1 MLNRNKIRHLYTY
14 DAEFIETM
22 TKCVAFHSYKG
33 GTGKSTISANLSAS
47 LARRGFTAVLLD
59 LDVYAP
65 SLQDYFQWQPK
76 KSINDYLFEN
86 ATVDEVIHDLTAVLT
101 KFPSNDGEKS
111 DSKGKLLVGFSSTS
125 KDEIYKLDG
134 AVRQEGSKI
143 QLLRKFL
150 MLREE
155 IVSNYNADFIIID
168 TSPGIRYWSINSLAI
183 ADTIL
188 LSLKLDGI
196 DLKGTRLLA
205 KEIYESLTKLGTKS
219 YLLLNRAAGYCLP
232 PSLVGENTSSNRELY
247 NTTVGNQSTV
257 ISKLNEDIG
266 MDTILSI
273 PCYCDI
279 QFDSNE
285 FLTALRFP
293 DHPFAAKIDALIEKL
308 GKI

>member
-1 MLNRNKIRHLYTY
+1 
-14 DAEFIETM
+14 M
-22 TKCVAFHSYKG
+22 TKCIALHSYKG
-33 GTGKSTISANLSAS
+33 GTGKSTISSNLSAS
-47 LARRGFTAVLLD
+47 LAKKGLTAVLLD
-59 LDVYAP
+59 VDVYAP

-86 ATVDEVIHDLTAVLT
+86 ANIDEVIHDLSPLLN
-101 KFPSNDGEKS
+101 KFPSNDGEQS
-111 DSKGKLLVGFSSTS
+111 DSSKGKLLVAFSSTS

-155 IVSNYNADFIIID
+155 IVSKYNADFVIID

-205 KEIYESLTKLGTKS
+205 KEIYDSLTKLGTKS

-232 PSLVGENTSSNRELY
+232 PNLAGEQTSSTQEIY
-247 NTTVGNQSTV
+247 NNTVDNQSKV
-257 ISKLNEDIG
+257 ISKLNADIG

-285 FLTALRFP
+285 FLTALRYP
-293 DHPFAAKIDALIEKL
+293 NHPFAGKIDALIEKL
-308 GKI
+308 KTI

>member
-1 MLNRNKIRHLYTY
+1 
-14 DAEFIETM
+14 M
-22 TKCVAFHSYKG
+22 TKCIALHSYKG
-33 GTGKSTISANLSAS
+33 GTGKSTISSNLSAS
-47 LARRGFTAVLLD
+47 LAKKGLTAVLLD
-59 LDVYAP
+59 VDVYAP

-86 ATVDEVIHDLTAVLT
+86 ANIDEVIHDLSPVLN
-101 KFPSNDGEKS
+101 KFSSKDGEQS
-111 DSKGKLLVGFSSTS
+111 DSSKGKLLVAFSSTS

-155 IVSNYNADFIIID
+155 IVSKYNADFVIID

-205 KEIYESLTKLGTKS
+205 REIYDSLTKLGTKS

-232 PSLVGENTSSNRELY
+232 PNLAGEQTSATQEMFNNT
-247 NTTVGNQSTV
+247 VDNQSAV
-257 ISKLNEDIG
+257 ISKLSADIG

-285 FLTALRFP
+285 FLTALRYP
-293 DHPFAAKIDALIEKL
+293 NHPFAGKIDALIEKL
-308 GKI
+308 KNI

>member
-1 MLNRNKIRHLYTY
+1 
-14 DAEFIETM
+14 M

-33 GTGKSTISANLSAS
+33 GTGKSTISSNLSAS
-47 LARRGFTAVLLD
+47 LAKKGLTAVLLD
-59 LDVYAP
+59 VDVYAP

-86 ATVDEVIHDLTAVLT
+86 ADIDEVIHDLSPVLN
-101 KFPSNDGEKS
+101 KFQANNGEET
-111 DSKGKLLVGFSSTS
+111 DSKGKLLVAFSSTS

-155 IVSNYNADFIIID
+155 IVSKYNADFIIID

-232 PSLVGENTSSNRELY
+232 PNLAGEKTSSTQEIYDN
-247 NTTVGNQSTV
+247 TVGNQSTV
-257 ISKLNEDIG
+257 ISKLNADIG

-285 FLTALRFP
+285 FLTALRYP
-293 DHPFAAKIDALIEKL
+293 NHPFAAKIDSLIEKL
-308 GKI
+308 KNI

>member
-1 MLNRNKIRHLYTY
+1 
-14 DAEFIETM
+14 M
-22 TKCVAFHSYKG
+22 TKCIALHSYKG
-33 GTGKSTISANLSAS
+33 GTGKSTISSNLSAS
-47 LARRGFTAVLLD
+47 LAKKGLTAVLLD
-59 LDVYAP
+59 VDVYAP

-86 ATVDEVIHDLTAVLT
+86 ANIDEVIHDLSPVLN
-101 KFPSNDGEKS
+101 KFRSNDGEQS
-111 DSKGKLLVGFSSTS
+111 DSSKGKLLVAFSSTS

-155 IVSNYNADFIIID
+155 IVSKYNADFIIID

-205 KEIYESLTKLGTKS
+205 KEIYDSLTKLGTKS

-232 PSLVGENTSSNRELY
+232 PNLAGEQTSATQEMY
-247 NTTVGNQSTV
+247 NNTVGNQSKV
-257 ISKLNEDIG
+257 ISKLNADIG

-285 FLTALRFP
+285 FLTALRYP
-293 DHPFAAKIDALIEKL
+293 NHPFASKIDALIEKL
-308 GKI
+308 KTI

>member
-1 MLNRNKIRHLYTY
+1 
-14 DAEFIETM
+14 M
-22 TKCVAFHSYKG
+22 TKCIALHSYKG
-33 GTGKSTISANLSAS
+33 GTGKSTISSNLSAS
-47 LARRGFTAVLLD
+47 LAKKGLTAVLLD
-59 LDVYAP
+59 VDVYAP

-86 ATVDEVIHDLTAVLT
+86 ANIDEVIHDLSPVLD
-101 KFPSNDGEKS
+101 KFSSNDGEQS
-111 DSKGKLLVGFSSTS
+111 DSSKGKLLVAFSSTS

-155 IVSNYNADFIIID
+155 IVSKYNADFVIID

-205 KEIYESLTKLGTKS
+205 REIYDSLTKLGTKS

-232 PSLVGENTSSNRELY
+232 PNLAGEKTSATQEMFNNT
-247 NTTVGNQSTV
+247 VDNQSTV
-257 ISKLNEDIG
+257 ISKLSADIG

-285 FLTALRFP
+285 FLTALRYP
-293 DHPFAAKIDALIEKL
+293 NHPFAAKIDALIEKL
-308 GKI
+308 KTI

>member
-1 MLNRNKIRHLYTY
+1 
-14 DAEFIETM
+14 M
-22 TKCVAFHSYKG
+22 TKCIAFHSYKG
-33 GTGKSTISANLSAS
+33 GTGKSTISSNLSAT
-47 LARRGFTAVLLD
+47 LARKGLTAVLLD

-65 SLQDYFQWQPK
+65 SLQDYFQWQPQ

-86 ATVDEVIHDLTAVLT
+86 ATVDEVIHDLTPVLK
-101 KFPSNDGEKS
+101 KFPPNSGEQS
-111 DSKGKLLVGFSSTS
+111 DSKGKLLVAFSSTS

-155 IVSNYNADFIIID
+155 IVSKYNADFIIID

-205 KEIYESLTKLGTKS
+205 KEIYDSLTKLGTKS

-232 PSLVGENTSSNRELY
+232 PNLSGENNSSNQELY
-247 NTTVGNQSTV
+247 KTTVDNQSTV
-257 ISKLNEDIG
+257 ISKLSADIS

-285 FLTALRFP
+285 FLTALRYP
-293 DHPFAAKIDALIEKL
+293 DHPYAGKIDALIEQLK
-308 GKI
+308 KI

>member
-1 MLNRNKIRHLYTY
+1 
-14 DAEFIETM
+14 M
-22 TKCVAFHSYKG
+22 TKCIALHSYKG
-33 GTGKSTISANLSAS
+33 GTGKSTISSNLSAS
-47 LARRGFTAVLLD
+47 LAKKGLTAVLLD
-59 LDVYAP
+59 VDVYAP

-86 ATVDEVIHDLTAVLT
+86 ANIDEVIHDLSPVLD
-101 KFPSNDGEKS
+101 KFSSNDGEQS
-111 DSKGKLLVGFSSTS
+111 DSSKGKLLVAFSSTS

-155 IVSNYNADFIIID
+155 IVSKYNADFVIID

-205 KEIYESLTKLGTKS
+205 REIYDSLTKLGTKS

-232 PSLVGENTSSNRELY
+232 PNLAGEQTSATQEMFNNT
-247 NTTVGNQSTV
+247 VDNQSAV
-257 ISKLNEDIG
+257 ISKLNADIG

-285 FLTALRFP
+285 FLTALRYP
-293 DHPFAAKIDALIEKL
+293 NHPFAAKIDALIEKL
-308 GKI
+308 KTI